1 MKQYIDKSALVEEI
15 ERRKKYYE
23 NIQMIKPVY
32 ESNIEDFNELLSFLD
47 TLEVKE
53 VDIRSEVSNWW
64 NSHYAGV
71 KQGYTFEGY
80 SGHYMDNSTIVNL
93 AQYFY
98 ELGIK
103 SQTKDMI
110 EALHTE
116 YEKGR
121 ADVIADTLSWLE
133 NCWPRY
139 CSNQTII
146 EGFKEAIKD

>member
-1 MKQYIDKSALVEEI
+1 MAQYIDKSALVAEI
-15 ERRKKYYE
+15 KKTE
-23 NIQMIKPVY
+23 K
-32 ESNIEDFNELLSFLD
+32 LSKDKAKNAVDTYFKIHFDGWATACRSILSYLD

-98 ELGIK
+98 ELGLK
-103 SQTKDMI
+103 SQQ
-110 EALHTE
+110 
-116 YEKGR
+116 
-121 ADVIADTLSWLE
+121 S
-133 NCWPRY
+133 
-139 CSNQTII
+139 
-146 EGFKEAIKD
+146 